1 MADPTIA
8 LQVRPPQAPQG
19 PMSDPLQFMGGILGL
34 QRSALG
40 LQTDQATLA
49 ARQNLGNI
57 MAGAQDPESGLTAA
71 AKDPG
76 VAGFIPEVL
85 NANTVNQQNQ
95 VALQQAQAQLAAR
108 KNAGQI
114 MAAAPDLDTGVKNLL
129 ANPDTAAFAPDVIS
143 TLQGINQASTA
154 IAGGR
159 QDQALTGQQKMLQ
172 AALVG
177 ITNPSAVKPM
187 ADAAMAA
194 MSPTARA
201 ANQGAYN
208 KLVVALTDGLPNDPN
223 NPEAT
228 QNEYMK
234 RLSGVLIANGIGGDQ
249 IRQLTGTVAPSISMQ
264 PTGAGGA
271 VEPITMGGPVVGPA
285 TAQRLNPSAQQ
296 GPIEGQSQTQQ
307 TANAAR
313 GGVAAGI
320 DGDMTAQSALQP
332 ALNRINIMQDTLG
345 AFQAGG
351 GSDVR
356 QRLGTAMQAL
366 KNAGLPIS
374 DDSIEKV
381 ANGSLAAGQVF
392 DTEVKP
398 LVLQSLRND
407 IQGTGRAM
415 RTEVDSYLTSMDATK
430 DPAAL
435 MKLLNQAR
443 YSLQVGYDQSQKY
456 VDFKEAQRNNDPS
469 VAKYKDPSD
478 FYAWYN
484 SNYKPS
490 DLPQSTPGG
499 VSLGPRSNEGVKGI
513 PQGSNRPALDSF
525 FK

>member
-8 LQVRPPQAPQG
+8 LQVRPPQPVQS
-19 PMSDPLQFMGGILGL
+19 PMNDPIQFLGGIMGL

-40 LQTDQATLA
+40 LQTDQQTLQ

-57 MAGAQDPESGLTAA
+57 MSGASDTQSGLAA
-71 AKDPG
+71 AARDPG

-85 NANTVNQQNQ
+85 NANTVNAQNA
-95 VALQQAQAQLAAR
+95 VALQQQQAQLAAR
-108 KNAGQI
+108 QKAGAI
-114 MAAAPDLDTGVKNLL
+114 MAQAPDLDTGVKALL
-129 ANPDTAAFAPDVIS
+129 ADPVTAGFAPDVIN
-143 TLQGINQASTA
+143 TLQSVNQAGTA
-154 IAGGR
+154 IGGER
-159 QDQALTGQQKMLQ
+159 QAQALTGQQKLIQ
-172 AALVG
+172 SLLPG
-177 ITNPSAVKPM
+177 INDPSTVKPIV
-187 ADAAMAA
+187 DNTLAA
-194 MSPTARA
+194 MSPSARD
-201 ANQGAYN
+201 ANSKAYGN
-208 KLVVALTDGLPNDPN
+208 IVTSLTDGLPSDPD
-223 NPEAT
+223 AAKG
-228 QNEYMK
+228 EYQR
-234 RLSGVLIANGIGGDQ
+234 RLSAMLIGAGVPSDA
-249 IRQLTGTVAPSISMQ
+249 IRSVTGTVPQGISMQ
-264 PTGAGGA
+264 PVGEGGA
-271 VEPITMGGPVVGPA
+271 LVPVQTGGPVTGA
-285 TAQRLNPSAQQ
+285 PSATIVGQ
-296 GPIEGQSQTQQ
+296 PSAPVTGQSQTQQ

-332 ALNRINIMQDTLG
+332 ALNRINIMQDTLKD
-345 AFQAGG
+345 FQAGG
-351 GSDVR
+351 GADVR
-356 QRLGTAMQAL
+356 QRLGTAMQAM

-374 DDSIEKV
+374 DDSIAKV
-381 ANGSLAAGQVF
+381 ANGSLPAGQVF

-415 RTEVDSYLTSMDATK
+415 RTEVDSYLTSMDQTK

-456 VDFKEAQRNNDPS
+456 VDFKDAQRQNDPS

-484 SNYKPS
+484 SNYKPEN
-490 DLPQSTPGG
+490 LPQATPGG
-499 VSLGPRSNEGVKGI
+499 VSLAPRSSEGVKGI
-513 PQGSNRPALDSF
+513 PQKDSRPALDSF